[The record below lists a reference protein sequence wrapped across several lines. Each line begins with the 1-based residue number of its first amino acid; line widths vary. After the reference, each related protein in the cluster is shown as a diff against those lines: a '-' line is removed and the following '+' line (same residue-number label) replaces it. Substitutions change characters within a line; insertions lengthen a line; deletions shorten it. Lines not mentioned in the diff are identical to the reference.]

1 MEPVAVYAACWP
13 GMVLLAI
20 LNGTLRE
27 KLYGPHV
34 PELVG
39 HQVSTVSL
47 MALLAIYLWL
57 LTGFFRIESAGQGL
71 AIGMLWLVLT
81 IAFEFLF
88 GHLVVG
94 HPWKALLRDYNLAK
108 GRIWPLVL
116 IWTAVAP
123 YVFYRI
129 RS

>member
-1 MEPVAVYAACWP
+1 MKLIAVYTACWP

-34 PELVG
+34 PELLA
-39 HQVSTVSL
+39 HQISTVAL
-47 MALLAIYLWL
+47 MALLAVYLWL
-57 LTGFFRIESAGQGL
+57 LTGFFRIESVSQGL
-71 AIGMLWLVLT
+71 IIGILWLALT
-81 IAFEFLF
+81 VAFEFLF
-88 GHLVVG
+88 GHLVMG
-94 HPWKALLRDYNLAK
+94 HSWEALFRDYNLAK

-116 IWTAVAP
+116 IWTAAAP
-123 YVFYRI
+123 YWFYRI